1 MSRKQLNRLIHDS
14 DYIVSF
20 ILGSICSYL
29 KIVMLDLI
37 ISNWNI
43 FQLLLINFS
52 NNNDSEL

>member
-52 NNNDSEL
+52 NDSEL